1 MKHYYDDYG
10 HLPDKMNG
18 RKDFRSRI
26 EGTTMIITSTKHSPA
41 APQRIIRVTN
51 NSTNTS
57 SKDGEPLD
65 TNRMLKMSITG
76 FYMLGFLSAAAFGL
90 AGVDPTGEIIPSV
103 PDRFTIG
110 GIITA
115 LLGAILAQWR
125 QGIKERNEHR
135 AEVQA
140 NQQQITELIKD
151 NQKSIVEIL
160 TLVNTKKDK

>member
-1 MKHYYDDYG
+1 
-10 HLPDKMNG
+10 
-18 RKDFRSRI
+18 
-26 EGTTMIITSTKHSPA
+26 
-41 APQRIIRVTN
+41 
-51 NSTNTS
+51 
-57 SKDGEPLD
+57 
-65 TNRMLKMSITG
+65 MLKMSITG